1 MNIEQLYFL
10 IKICR
15 PWQSDINQNDEQLRV
30 SNHKV
35 CGNVCATCLNGVI
48 S

>member
-1 MNIEQLYFL
+1 MNIGQLYFL
-10 IKICR
+10 IKYAVLG
-15 PWQSDINQNDEQLRV
+15 NQISIKNDEQLRV